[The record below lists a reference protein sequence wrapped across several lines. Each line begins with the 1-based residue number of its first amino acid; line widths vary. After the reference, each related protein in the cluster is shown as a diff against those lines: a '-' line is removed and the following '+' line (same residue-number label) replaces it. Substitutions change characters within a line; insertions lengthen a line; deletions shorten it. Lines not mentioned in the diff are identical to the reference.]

1 MRSAAPVPTPRPFP
15 WRSAFFAL
23 LAVLVGV
30 ILVSQVGAS
39 GFQPGAIN
47 QTANWYQV
55 NFPGIAAF
63 PTFPTVTPR
72 LPTAA
77 AHTCTS
83 GTQTITSGSTT
94 TFYLNATSPTSRV
107 CGSSTLKTFYID
119 LTVTTSAKAAAGT
132 YTLTFTGRY
141 IPFGSTSS
149 QTYLVSL
156 TLKWT
161 TTFTASAKIDV
172 YLDFGVAKNAA
183 SEPTVSLVNAQIS

>member
-1 MRSAAPVPTPRPFP
+1 MRSAAPSPGSRPFP

-23 LAVLVGV
+23 VAVLVGV
-30 ILVSQVGAS
+30 ILLNQIGAS

-55 NFPGIAAF
+55 DFPGIAAF
-63 PTFPTVTPR
+63 PTFPAVTPK

-77 AHTCTS
+77 AQTCTS
-83 GTQTITSGSTT
+83 GTQTITSGSTS
-94 TFYLNATSPTSRV
+94 TFYLNATSPTSTV

-119 LTVTTSAKAAAGT
+119 VTLTTSAKAAAGT
-132 YTLTFTGRY
+132 YTVTFTGRY

-149 QTYLVSL
+149 QPYSVSL

-161 TTFTASAKIDV
+161 STFTKSAKVDV

-183 SEPTVSLVNAQIS
+183 SEPTVSLVNAQVS